1 MRKLLCVVLIALV
14 LAFAGAALAEAVSGE
29 STEPFTWEYL
39 ATIAGAST
47 FTLLVVQFIKGPL
60 DKLVKIPT
68 RIVAYAISAAVMLV
82 ALAFTDGFT
91 WGGVCLALANAF
103 ISALAASGT
112 YDTITAK
119 RNESET
125 EGQEE

>member
-14 LAFAGAALAEAVSGE
+14 LAFGGAALAEAVSGE
-29 STEPFTWEYL
+29 ITEPFTWEYL

-47 FTLLVVQFIKGPL
+47 FTLLVVQFIKEPL

-68 RIVAYAISAAVMLV
+68 RIVA
-82 ALAFTDGFT
+82 LAFTDDFT

-112 YDTITAK
+112 YDTIAAE

>member
-1 MRKLLCVVLIALV
+1 MRKLLCIVPIALM
-14 LAFAGAALAEAVSGE
+14 LAFGGAALAEAISGE
-29 STEPFTWEYL
+29 IAEPFTWEYL

-47 FTLLVVQFIKGPL
+47 FTLLVVQFIKEPL

-68 RIVAYAISAAVMLV
+68 RIVAYVISAAVMLV

-91 WGGVCLALANAF
+91 CGGVCLALANAF

-112 YDTITAK
+112 YDTVATK
-119 RNESET
+119 KTTEET
-125 EGQEE
+125 DEN

>member
-1 MRKLLCVVLIALV
+1 MARRIT
-14 LAFAGAALAEAVSGE
+14 SH
-29 STEPFTWEYL
+29 P
-39 ATIAGAST
+39 ATAIMCGYRCWRRTTLPVGTIRLT
-47 FTLLVVQFIKGPL
+47 FTLLVVQFIKEPL

-68 RIVAYAISAAVMLV
+68 RIVAYVISAAVMLV